1 MAAAAARMI
10 SVIDAAAIPR
20 GIFGPAMV
28 PEVTGGCAAVGLGGG
43 ARGGRERAD
52 QRPDRPGPAVLRES
66 PVQQLR
72 RIAHLGQRGAVQDR
86 HDQRDAVPAGHPDIG
101 RLRAAGPADLAADT
115 ARVLGQQL
123 VLVEQR
129 LRLAGRDREMRFP
142 RRVVPHDIRH
152 GQRLP
157 GDQRQVVRGDV
168 LAGNV
173 EPVRVLRVDV
183 VRLQVVRFG
192 VYQRDAVAQRAGRLR
207 QGDRGVVRRDEQQCV
222 EQVGHLVGLAAYQP
236 RDVRGD
242 VGSLRRRH
250 HRGVRV
256 QQRGERDRRQ
266 HLQRAR
272 RAQQAVRVLG
282 RQDLTGSGVGD
293 HVRRRGNL
301 GQRGRRAVHDHAAP
315 GQLRAAHS
323 GGVGRLRAGLPQQR
337 RGRRLL
343 LR

>member
-1 MAAAAARMI
+1 MAAAAATMI
-10 SVIDAAAIPR
+10 SAMDAAASPR
-20 GIFGPAMV
+20 GIFGPVMV
-28 PEVTGGCAAVGLGGG
+28 PEVTGRSDAVGLGEAAG
-43 ARGGRERAD
+43 AAATGLTSVPIGRA
-52 QRPDRPGPAVLRES
+52 RPSCANPQFSSFDAY
-66 PVQQLR
+66 
-72 RIAHLGQRGAVQDR
+72 AHLGQRGAVQDR
-86 HDQRDAVPAGHPDIG
+86 HDQRDAVPAGHPDVG
-101 RLRAAGPADLAADT
+101 RLRGAGPADLAADA
-115 ARVLGQQL
+115 ARVLGQQP

-207 QGDRGVVRRDEQQCV
+207 QGDRGVVRRDQQQCV

-266 HLQRAR
+266 HLERAR

-282 RQDLTGSGVGD
+282 RQDLAGSGVGD
-293 HVRRRGNL
+293 HIRRRGNL

-323 GGVGRLRAGLPQQR
+323 GRVGRLRAGLPQQR